1 MGGPTDTPRLDT
13 VENGIVVPLFRYFP
27 PKVDIRRNAVTPGS
41 FDGGVYDATGR
52 RLEIGDNCFLS
63 HENVGPE
70 TIDPASAEQTLKG
83 TWLYLGLLQTHHFGH
98 FVSESLSRFW
108 AVAQADKIDGVIYI
122 GRYPNQP
129 LRPYIA
135 EIVDWLAPGRPQHR
149 VNARTRVERLIVP
162 GAVRFA
168 QGYLSGAGPNR
179 AFFRS
184 RVDALGPAQ
193 TPLPKRV
200 FLSRSALPRADAQAR
215 FVLEGVFDE
224 NLAAEGFAVI
234 HPETMPIRDQLRLYR
249 DADDLVFAEG
259 SAFHLYILA
268 ARAGQRVF
276 NLWRR
281 KRKHPVFARQLDSFG
296 GPPLLGDSHVQK
308 MFMRRDAPNVP
319 ARALSL
325 VDFAALGADLESHG
339 LITGR
344 HWRIP
349 SPAQIQRDVTEQ
361 APEFDIQNPF

>member
-1 MGGPTDTPRLDT
+1 MGGTPDMPRLDM

-27 PKVDIRRNAVTPGS
+27 PKVDLKQKSVVPGS
-41 FDGGVYDATGR
+41 FDGGVYDAAGR
-52 RLEIGDNCFLS
+52 RQEIGDNCFLS

-70 TIDPASAEQTLKG
+70 EIEPASAETELPG

-108 AVAQADKIDGVIYI
+108 AVDKAEGIDGVIYI

-135 EIVDWLAPGRPQHR
+135 QIADWLAPGLPQHR

-162 GAVRFA
+162 RAMRFP
-168 QGYLSGAGPNR
+168 QGYLSGEGPNR
-179 AFFRS
+179 AFFRD
-184 RVDALGPAQ
+184 RVDALGPPEAPQ
-193 TPLPKRV
+193 PKRV
-200 FLSRSALPRADAQAR
+200 FLSRSALPREDQQAR
-215 FVLEGVFDE
+215 FVLEKAFDD
-224 NLAAEGFAVI
+224 NLAAEGWTVV
-234 HPETMPIRDQLRLYR
+234 HPQTMPIRDQLRLYR
-249 DADDLVFAEG
+249 DADDLIFAEG
-259 SAFHLYILA
+259 SAFHLYVLA
-268 ARAGQRVF
+268 ARSGQRVF

-281 KRKHPVFARQLDSFG
+281 KRRHPVFARQLDSFAG
-296 GPPLLGDSHVQK
+296 LPLLGESHVTH
-308 MFMRRDAPNVP
+308 MFMRRDAPNMP

-344 HWRIP
+344 KWRVP
-349 SPAQIQRDVTEQ
+349 TKAQIRRDIAEQ
-361 APEFDIQNPF
+361 SREFDTAHPV